1 MADMHLIFYGVLR
14 YFRVGSHGWG
24 MGMGRCPGG
33 GTRPISS
40 GVMAA
45 LSIITPT
52 PTLAAFCANNA
63 SHQPITSRQ
72 QEKRA

>member
-40 GVMAA
+40 GVRAA

-52 PTLAAFCANNA
+52 PTLAAFCECNA
-63 SHQPITSRQ
+63 SHQPITS